1 MDDIIFMYVGLIVSS
16 LAAIA
21 GLVTSIRHTRKKV
34 KANEELATEMAKNFS
49 ELESVNKSIEN
60 LEATIK
66 RIEEDKLNLKIAMES
81 LKEITYK
88 EKEESREIFRAII
101 KDDVFI
107 KVLLESYKKLD
118 SQSKNE
124 IYLTFAKSTDRGL
137 YRYIKKIASSVLD
150 NLMVKV

>member
-1 MDDIIFMYVGLIVSS
+1 MEDIILMYVGLIASS
-16 LAAIA
+16 LAAIV

-34 KANEELATEMAKNFS
+34 KANEELATEMAKNFR
-49 ELESVNKSIEN
+49 ELESINKSIGN

-66 RIEEDKLNLKIAMES
+66 RIEEDELKLKIAIES
-81 LKEITYK
+81 LKEMTSE
-88 EKEESREIFRAII
+88 EKEESREMLRAIV
-101 KDDVFI
+101 KDEVFI

-137 YRYIKKIASSVLD
+137 YRYIKRIASLVLD
-150 NLMVKV
+150 NLMVKI

>member
-1 MDDIIFMYVGLIVSS
+1 MEDIIFMYAGLIASS

-21 GLVTSIRHTRKKV
+21 GLATSIMHTRKKV

-49 ELESVNKSIEN
+49 ELESINKSIGD

-66 RIEEDKLNLKIAMES
+66 RIEEDELKLKIAIES
-81 LKEITYK
+81 LKEMTSQ
-88 EKEESREIFRAII
+88 EKEESKEILRAIV
-101 KDDVFI
+101 KDEVFI

-124 IYLTFAKSTDRGL
+124 IYLTLAKSTDRGL
-137 YRYIKKIASSVLD
+137 YRYIKRIASSVLD
-150 NLMVKV
+150 NLMVKI

>member
-1 MDDIIFMYVGLIVSS
+1 MEDIILMYVGLIASS
-16 LAAIA
+16 LAAIV

-49 ELESVNKSIEN
+49 ELESINKSIGN

-66 RIEEDKLNLKIAMES
+66 RIEEDELKLKIAIES
-81 LKEITYK
+81 LKEMTSE
-88 EKEESREIFRAII
+88 EKEESREMLRAIV
-101 KDDVFI
+101 KDEVFI

-137 YRYIKKIASSVLD
+137 YRYIKRIASLVLD
-150 NLMVKV
+150 NLMVKI